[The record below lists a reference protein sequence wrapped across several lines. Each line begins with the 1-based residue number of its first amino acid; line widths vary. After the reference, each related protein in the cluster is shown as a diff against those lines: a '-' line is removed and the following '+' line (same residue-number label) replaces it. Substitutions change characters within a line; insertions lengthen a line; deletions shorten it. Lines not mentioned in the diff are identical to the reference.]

1 MKGKTLYIALAAVV
15 LMMVSCSKVKE
26 PFLKETT
33 VEGNRVV
40 LLEDYTGVKCP
51 NCPEAHE
58 IAEELLAM
66 FPNNLVVMSI
76 HAGDQSNPAGGFP
89 DFRTEAGNTWY
100 NNAFNFDHN
109 PVGTVNRTRNVNGG
123 YGFEDGAWGT
133 KVAEEMAREQEASLS
148 IATTFNETSRE
159 LSVTLNTCFL
169 KEIEGDFYIFAGL
182 LEDSIQGKQLSQSTP
197 ALINDYWHRNVFR
210 TPINGTWGQS
220 LFNGLTE
227 INQEFET
234 NLNIAV
240 DNNYR
245 EDQCYVVS
253 YIYDNGDKHV
263 IQVGKA
269 KIK

>member
-1 MKGKTLYIALAAVV
+1 MALAAVV

-40 LLEDYTGVKCP
+40 LLEDYTGVRCV
-51 NCPEAHE
+51 NCPGAHE
-58 IAEELLAM
+58 IAEELLTR
-66 FPNNLVVMSI
+66 FPNNLVMMSI
-76 HAGDQSNPAGGFP
+76 HAGDQANPQTNWPNFT
-89 DFRTEAGNTWY
+89 TEAGNTWY
-100 NNAFNFDHN
+100 YNTFNFDHN
-109 PVGTVNRTRNVNGG
+109 PIGTVNRTRNVNGG

-133 KVAEEMAREQEASLS
+133 KVAEEVAKEQEASLS
-148 IATTFNETSRE
+148 IATTYNETSRE

-182 LEDSIQGKQLSQSTP
+182 LEDSIQGRQLTP
-197 ALINDYWHRNVFR
+197 SGLNQNYWHRNVFR

-227 INQEFET
+227 INQEFVT
-234 NLNIAV
+234 NLSIAV
-240 DNNYR
+240 DTNYR
-245 EDQCYVVS
+245 EDRCYVVS

-263 IQVGKA
+263 IQAGKA
-269 KIK
+269 RIK

>member
-1 MKGKTLYIALAAVV
+1 MALAAVV

-40 LLEDYTGVKCP
+40 LLEDYTGVRCV
-51 NCPEAHE
+51 NCPGAHE
-58 IAEELLAM
+58 IAEELLTR
-66 FPNNLVVMSI
+66 FPNNLVMMSI
-76 HAGDQSNPAGGFP
+76 HAGDQANPQTNWPNFT
-89 DFRTEAGNTWY
+89 TEAGNTWY
-100 NNAFNFDHN
+100 YNTFNFDHN

-133 KVAEEMAREQEASLS
+133 KVAEEVAKEQEASLS

-182 LEDSIQGKQLSQSTP
+182 LEDSIQGRQLTP
-197 ALINDYWHRNVFR
+197 SGLNQNYWHRNVFR

-227 INQEFET
+227 INQEFVT
-234 NLNIAV
+234 NLSIAV
-240 DNNYR
+240 DTNYR
-245 EDQCYVVS
+245 EDRCYVIS

-263 IQVGKA
+263 IQACKA

>member
-1 MKGKTLYIALAAVV
+1 M
-15 LMMVSCSKVKE
+15 MMVSCSKVKE

-40 LLEDYTGVKCP
+40 LLEDYTGVRCV
-51 NCPEAHE
+51 NCPGAHE
-58 IAEELLAM
+58 IAEELLTR
-66 FPNNLVVMSI
+66 FPNNLVMMSI
-76 HAGDQSNPAGGFP
+76 HAGDQANPQTNWPNFT
-89 DFRTEAGNTWY
+89 TEAGNTWY
-100 NNAFNFDHN
+100 YNTFNFDHN
-109 PVGTVNRTRNVNGG
+109 PIGTVNRTRNVNGG

-133 KVAEEMAREQEASLS
+133 KVAEEVAKEQEASLS
-148 IATTFNETSRE
+148 IAMTYNETSRE

-182 LEDSIQGKQLSQSTP
+182 LEDSIQGRQLTP
-197 ALINDYWHRNVFR
+197 SGLNQNYWHRNVFR

-227 INQEFET
+227 INQEFVT
-234 NLNIAV
+234 NLSIAV
-240 DNNYR
+240 DTNYR
-245 EDQCYVVS
+245 EDRCYVVS

-263 IQVGKA
+263 IQAGKA

>member
-1 MKGKTLYIALAAVV
+1 M
-15 LMMVSCSKVKE
+15 MMVSCSKVKE

-40 LLEDYTGVKCP
+40 LLEDYTGVRCV
-51 NCPEAHE
+51 NCPGAHE
-58 IAEELLAM
+58 IAEELLSR
-66 FPNNLVVMSI
+66 FPNNLVMMSI
-76 HAGDQSNPAGGFP
+76 HAGDQANPQTNWPNFT
-89 DFRTEAGNTWY
+89 TEAGNTWY
-100 NNAFNFDHN
+100 YNTFNFDHN
-109 PVGTVNRTRNVNGG
+109 PIGTVNRTRNVNGG

-133 KVAEEMAREQEASLS
+133 KVAEEVAKEQEASLS
-148 IATTFNETSRE
+148 IATTYNETSRE

-182 LEDSIQGKQLSQSTP
+182 LEDSIQGRQLTP
-197 ALINDYWHRNVFR
+197 SGLNQNYWHRNVFR

-227 INQEFET
+227 INQEFVT
-234 NLNIAV
+234 NLSIAV
-240 DNNYR
+240 DTNYM
-245 EDQCYVVS
+245 EDRCYVVS

-263 IQVGKA
+263 IQAGKA

>member
-40 LLEDYTGVKCP
+40 LLEDYTGVRCV
-51 NCPEAHE
+51 NCPGAHE
-58 IAEELLAM
+58 IAEELLSR
-66 FPNNLVVMSI
+66 FPNNLVMMSI
-76 HAGDQSNPAGGFP
+76 HAGDQANPQTNWPNFT
-89 DFRTEAGNTWY
+89 TEAGNTWY
-100 NNAFNFDHN
+100 YNTFNFDHN
-109 PVGTVNRTRNVNGG
+109 PIGTVNRTRNVNGG

-133 KVAEEMAREQEASLS
+133 KVAEEVAKEQEASLS
-148 IATTFNETSRE
+148 IATTYNETSRE

-182 LEDSIQGKQLSQSTP
+182 LEDSIQGRQLTP
-197 ALINDYWHRNVFR
+197 SGLNQNYWHRNVFR
-210 TPINGTWGQS
+210 TPINGTWGQR

-227 INQEFET
+227 INQEFVT
-234 NLNIAV
+234 NLSIAV
-240 DNNYR
+240 DTNYR
-245 EDQCYVVS
+245 EDRCYVVS

-263 IQVGKA
+263 IQAGKA